1 MLLCTFVP
9 MKIDHVFSSFSQ
21 DLVIEYLA
29 NNYINDKCQQ
39 SGATEKE
46 LSSNSF
52 LLYVYERGRQL
63 LHIRCLKVSGA

>member
-1 MLLCTFVP
+1 

-29 NNYINDKCQQ
+29 NNYISDKCQQ

-63 LHIRCLKVSGA
+63 LHIRYLKVSGA